1 MDSKN
6 PVNVLIVDDHPF
18 IIQAYKNALNKYSEQ
33 GIEFN
38 VTQANDC
45 KTGYELIT
53 DENNDFH
60 LAMFDVSMPEY
71 TEKNIHFGEDLAKL
85 MTERMPECRIILLT
99 MHVEFDK
106 INSIIKNVNPNGLVI
121 KNDITFNELIFAL
134 DKILKNE
141 KYYSQTVV
149 TMFGQSDFNILE
161 LDSLDK
167 QILVHLSNGFE
178 SQQITRHVPL
188 KVDIIE
194 FRIERLK
201 ELFNIKGATHIELV
215 KLARLRGII

>member
-1 MDSKN
+1 ME
-6 PVNVLIVDDHPF
+6 PINVLIVDDHPF

-33 GIEFN
+33 GLEFII
-38 VTQANDC
+38 TQANDC
-45 KTGYELIT
+45 KAGYELIT
-53 DENNDFH
+53 DESNNYQ

-71 TEKNIHFGEDLAKL
+71 PEKNIHSGEDLAKL
-85 MTERMPECRIILLT
+85 MTERMPDCRIILLT

-149 TMFGQSDFNILE
+149 TMFGQLNDNILD

-167 QILVHLSNGFE
+167 QILIHLSNGYE
-178 SQQITRHVPL
+178 IQQITRHVPL
-188 KVDIIE
+188 KADIIA

-201 ELFNIKGATHIELV
+201 ELFSMKEATDHDLV

>member
-71 TEKNIHFGEDLAKL
+71 AEKNIHSGEDLAKL

-167 QILVHLSNGFE
+167 
-178 SQQITRHVPL
+178 
-188 KVDIIE
+188 
-194 FRIERLK
+194 
-201 ELFNIKGATHIELV
+201 
-215 KLARLRGII
+215 